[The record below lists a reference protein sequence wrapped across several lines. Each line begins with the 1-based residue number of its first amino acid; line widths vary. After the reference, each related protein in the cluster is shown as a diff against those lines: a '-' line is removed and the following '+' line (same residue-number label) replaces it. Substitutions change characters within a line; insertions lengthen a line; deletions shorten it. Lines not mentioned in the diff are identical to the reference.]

1 MLLFMGSFLVILL
14 LFLGGDVY
22 MVKISKPLIIF
33 SLAGARVHGLPNISQ
48 EELRQD
54 EKQDVRM
61 AFNPSILSLNNYE
74 DIFFI

>member
-14 LFLGGDVY
+14 LFLGGGYVC

-61 AFNPSILSLNNYE
+61 AFNP
-74 DIFFI
+74 

>member
-14 LFLGGDVY
+14 LFFFL
-22 MVKISKPLIIF
+22 VKISKPLIIF

-61 AFNPSILSLNNYE
+61 AFNP
-74 DIFFI
+74 

>member
-14 LFLGGDVY
+14 LLLFFWGGDVY
-22 MVKISKPLIIF
+22 VVKISKPLIIF

-61 AFNPSILSLNNYE
+61 AFNP
-74 DIFFI
+74 